1 MRTDIQRTIKR
12 KDQLDAGLFD
22 GRYRQR
28 VVVNKKKKAQKNW
41 ARKTKQYELLS
52 NDCIRTTIKKR
63 KYEK

>member
-1 MRTDIQRTIKR
+1 MKTDYQRTIKR

-41 ARKTKQYELLS
+41 ARKTK
-52 NDCIRTTIKKR
+52 
-63 KYEK
+63 